1 MLTRSAITLVQ
12 LQVGIS
18 SEKFKSYIRQQL
30 ISDQTVSC
38 IAQKN
43 QNKYNNLI
51 NTILK
56 WKKYS

>member
-1 MLTRSAITLVQ
+1 MLSRSATTLVQ

-18 SEKFKSYIRQQL
+18 SEKFKNYIRQQL

>member
-1 MLTRSAITLVQ
+1 MLGRSAITLVQ
-12 LQVGIS
+12 LQVGNN
-18 SEKFKSYIRQQL
+18 SEKFKNKIRQQL

-51 NTILK
+51 NTI
-56 WKKYS
+56 

>member
-18 SEKFKSYIRQQL
+18 SEKFKNYIRQQL